1 MRSTLITENV
11 FTFFYNRRH
20 VSRYILDIFNDIYI
34 IISNLHLINLFFSFL
49 VHVDLRSHVRIV
61 HEKTGDTGIP
71 VYAASTKLSQD
82 LIPTNYTPVHELN
95 SSSSN
100 AK

>member
-1 MRSTLITENV
+1 M
-11 FTFFYNRRH
+11 
-20 VSRYILDIFNDIYI
+20 
-34 IISNLHLINLFFSFL
+34 
-49 VHVDLRSHVRIV
+49 HVDLRSHVRIV